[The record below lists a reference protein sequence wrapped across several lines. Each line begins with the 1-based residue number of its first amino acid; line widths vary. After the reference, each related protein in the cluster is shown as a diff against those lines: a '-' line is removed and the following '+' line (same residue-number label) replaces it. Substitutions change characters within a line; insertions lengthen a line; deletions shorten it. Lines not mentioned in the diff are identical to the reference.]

1 MNRLLCRILL
11 AALLIAAAAAAFYF
25 GYWRGTPNYAAGEI
39 RQAVVNKDYQLFRER
54 VDLRRVYGYALD
66 DIAAEIAETGST
78 GERFASGFMKAL
90 KKPLVDELIR
100 QTEKKFRQDAPES
113 GSPLSVL
120 ADTAETYVGSAAIS
134 LTDIFDIRE
143 ENGMTGPRFHL
154 AGADGE
160 RRERRLVCRARAE
173 SPGIPGRTE
182 SGGSGKDEKMSI
194 RKGPFWGLFFIPP
207 GKGKISDNTSPA
219 PS

>member
-143 ENGMTGPRFHL
+143 ENGMTVASVRLRDKDLDRDFIWQVQMEKDVNGAWTAVRVLNLREYL
-154 AGADGE
+154 AE
-160 RRERRLVCRARAE
+160 RKAAE
-173 SPGIPGRTE
+173 A
-182 SGGSGKDEKMSI
+182 EKM
-194 RKGPFWGLFFIPP
+194 K
-207 GKGKISDNTSPA
+207 K
-219 PS
+219 

>member
-143 ENGMTGPRFHL
+143 ENGMTV
-154 AGADGE
+154 ASV
-160 RRERRLVCRARAE
+160 RLRDKGTAISSGRCRW
-173 SPGIPGRTE
+173 
-182 SGGSGKDEKMSI
+182 
-194 RKGPFWGLFFIPP
+194 RK
-207 GKGKISDNTSPA
+207 T
-219 PS
+219 

>member
-1 MNRLLCRILL
+1 
-11 AALLIAAAAAAFYF
+11 
-25 GYWRGTPNYAAGEI
+25 
-39 RQAVVNKDYQLFRER
+39 
-54 VDLRRVYGYALD
+54 
-66 DIAAEIAETGST
+66 
-78 GERFASGFMKAL
+78 MKAL

-100 QTEKKFRQDAPES
+100 QTEKKFRKDAPES

-134 LTDIFDIRE
+134 LTDIFDR
-143 ENGMTGPRFHL
+143 
-154 AGADGE
+154 E

-173 SPGIPGRTE
+173 SPGIPGRTK

-194 RKGPFWGLFFIPP
+194 RKGPFGGLFFIPP
-207 GKGKISDNTSPA
+207 EKGKISDNTSPA